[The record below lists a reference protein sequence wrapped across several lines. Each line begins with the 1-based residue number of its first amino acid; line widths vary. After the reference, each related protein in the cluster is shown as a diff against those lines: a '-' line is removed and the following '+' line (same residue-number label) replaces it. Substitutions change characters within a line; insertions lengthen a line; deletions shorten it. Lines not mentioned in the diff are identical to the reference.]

1 MKFYS
6 WFASLVILVALF
18 IPNTLTHASTVPID
32 IHELVDKSDIVF
44 IGTVT
49 RSQGI
54 FNNIDTQDIWE
65 GILGDL
71 YTIRI
76 DKVLY
81 GTEKI
86 KQELFSES
94 HIGDVNATLKRNR
107 KNKQVKLSAF
117 RSWKFATW
125 IGGAKYYEN
134 ESQLFFLKVSKFRET
149 LPDTAVILSED
160 WSPHGSQSQELTKLD
175 LTEKFYFEA
184 CVQIYQAT
192 WNLNWKKQ
200 KKKVP
205 TVEAFCEVMS
215 IPDLVKREQR
225 LRGLLNH
232 KDKLLAGN
240 AAGALRKIKKAREA
254 KKNQA
259 VQGRKK

>member
-1 MKFYS
+1 
-6 WFASLVILVALF
+6 
-18 IPNTLTHASTVPID
+18 
-32 IHELVDKSDIVF
+32 
-44 IGTVT
+44 
-49 RSQGI
+49 
-54 FNNIDTQDIWE
+54 
-65 GILGDL
+65 
-71 YTIRI
+71 
-76 DKVLY
+76 
-81 GTEKI
+81 
-86 KQELFSES
+86 
-94 HIGDVNATLKRNR
+94 
-107 KNKQVKLSAF
+107 
-117 RSWKFATW
+117 
-125 IGGAKYYEN
+125 
-134 ESQLFFLKVSKFRET
+134 
-149 LPDTAVILSED
+149 VILSED